1 MELIDEKI
9 TSRKM
14 KFDATGTDYFMVK
27 LVNGILMGLTLGIYY
42 PWAKAKKLKFLYEN
56 TNLDNVKFK
65 FTGTGNEMF
74 IGFIKAIGI
83 VLVFYIALIAATVS
97 HNQSAIITV
106 SVVFYLAILL
116 LVPLSI
122 HGSLRYR
129 LSRSFWGNIQFSYVG
144 DRNTLIK
151 EFLLGILLTALTIG
165 IYGAWFTMKLRT
177 YITNHIRFG
186 NASFTFKGQGK
197 DYFILN
203 LKGLILT
210 LLTLGVYYFWFYKDL
225 IKFLADNTKLEQE
238 GREISFNS
246 EIEGVDFLVLSLTN
260 ILIIIFTLGIG
271 LAWVEVRTIKFL
283 FERME
288 IQGEFNPLALVSI
301 DDDFKDATGD
311 DMADMLD
318 INLI

>member
-1 MELIDEKI
+1 MELIDQKI
-9 TSRKM
+9 SSRKLNF
-14 KFDATGTDYFMVK
+14 KANGTDYFIVK
-27 LVNGILMGLTLGIYY
+27 LVNAILMGLTLGIYY
-42 PWAKAKKLKFLYEN
+42 PWAKAKKLIFLYEN
-56 TNLDNVKFK
+56 TELDNVKFR

-74 IGFIKAIGI
+74 IGFIKAVGI
-83 VLVFYIALIAATVS
+83 FLVFYIALITAVVS

-106 SVVFYLAILL
+106 TAVFYIAILL
-116 LVPLSI
+116 LVPIGI

-129 LSRSFWGNIQFSYVG
+129 LSRSFWGNIQFSYIG
-144 DRNTLIK
+144 DRSTLIK
-151 EFLLGILLTALTIG
+151 EFLLGMLLTALTLG
-165 IYGAWFTMKLRT
+165 IYGSWFVMKLRT

-186 NASFTFKGQGK
+186 NASFTFNGQGK

-210 LLTLGVYYFWFYKDL
+210 VLTLGIYYFWFYKDL
-225 IKFLADNTKLEQE
+225 IKYLADNTKLEQE

-246 EIEGVDFLVLSLTN
+246 EIEGIDFLVLSLTN
-260 ILIIIFTLGIG
+260 LLIIVFTLGIG

-311 DMADMLD
+311 DIADMLD